1 MATRFLCVGCA
12 VLGFLVG
19 LQALGH
25 AQSTRQ
31 HREEAL
37 RLCGEKNTV
46 GATKLRDAYDQ
57 ERQPEIL
64 FDLGKCQE
72 RLGQDDEALQTYR
85 SYLKLPLALRITE
98 TKARMVAI
106 EQRQAGQA
114 ETDSPTSPPRYVLLP
129 NEPEA
134 NACSARCSTTTVCA
148 EPLRKSPNDAMAQN
162 RCFTKEIAC
171 LASCPG
177 ARVKKGHCPTGQSL
191 RGFRCFEDRT
201 RRALPGL
208 LTPGK
213 F

>member
-98 TKARMVAI
+98 AKARMAAI
-106 EQRQAGQA
+106 EKRQAGQA
-114 ETDSPTSPPRYVLLP
+114 DTDGPTSPPRYVLLP
-129 NEPEA
+129 NDSA
-134 NACSARCSTTTVCA
+134 TNACSEKCSTVIVCP
-148 EPLRKSPNDAMAQN
+148 EPSRKGPSASMAQN
-162 RCFTKEIAC
+162 RCFTKEFAC
-171 LASCPG
+171 LSSCPG
-177 ARVKKGHCPTGQSL
+177 ARVKKGQCPTGPEL
-191 RGFRCFEDRT
+191 GGLRCFEDRT
-201 RRALPGL
+201 RRALPGW